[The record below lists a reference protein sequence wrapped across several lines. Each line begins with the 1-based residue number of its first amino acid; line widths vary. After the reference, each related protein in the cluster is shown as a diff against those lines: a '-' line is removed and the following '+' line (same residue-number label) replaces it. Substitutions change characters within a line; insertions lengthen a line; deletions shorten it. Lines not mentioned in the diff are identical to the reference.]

1 MRLKDIEAV
10 LDEFEGGWGELAE
23 LDGERVEGIP
33 GYVTGIERQ
42 GGAIGDREYS
52 HVVIKIQ
59 FIGAKGEARF
69 FKKVGCYTS
78 YSGTTWD
85 GPFTEVKLREKVL
98 TVWE

>member
-10 LDEFEGGWGELAE
+10 LDEFEDGWGELAE

-52 HVVIKIQ
+52 HVVVKIE
-59 FIGAKGEARF
+59 FEDGTVRY

-85 GPFTEVKLREKVL
+85 GPFTEVKLREKVV
-98 TVWE
+98 TTWE